1 MTVTI
6 APLTEREF
14 FAWYGLFAE
23 YAAGA
28 GVEVTDEHV
37 MRVWTAL
44 QVPGA
49 HGAVAHDESGAVVG
63 FVHAVP
69 FERLL
74 QADGGFQIEDLFV
87 ESGQRGRG
95 VATALV
101 EHIRT
106 VAEAKRRGLLRWAA
120 PADDPATKALQDKFA
135 DAAGGWVLQTVPVG

>member
-23 YAAGA
+23 YAAGE

-37 MRVWTAL
+37 MRVWTTVQA
-44 QVPGA
+44 PGA
-49 HGAVAHDESGAVVG
+49 HGAVAHDESGSVVG

-69 FERLL
+69 FDRLL
-74 QADGGFQIEDLFV
+74 QADGGFQVEDLFV
-87 ESGQRGRG
+87 AEANRGRG

-101 EHIRT
+101 EHVRST
-106 VAEAKRRGLLRWAA
+106 AEAQRRGLLRWAA
-120 PADDPATKALQDKFA
+120 RADDPAVRALQDKFA

>member
-6 APLTEREF
+6 APLNEREF

-37 MRVWTAL
+37 MRVYTAV
-44 QVPGA
+44 QAPGA
-49 HGAVAHDESGAVVG
+49 HGAVAHDETGSVVG

-87 ESGQRGRG
+87 APSQRGRG
-95 VATALV
+95 VATALI
-101 EHIRT
+101 EHVRSA
-106 VAEAKRRGLLRWAA
+106 AEAQRRGLLRWATRT
-120 PADDPATKALQDKFA
+120 DDPAAKALEDKFA

>member
-6 APLTEREF
+6 SPLTEREF

-37 MRVWTAL
+37 MRVYTAV
-44 QVPGA
+44 QAPGA
-49 HGAVAHDESGAVVG
+49 HGAVAHDETGSVVG

-87 ESGQRGRG
+87 APSQRGRG
-95 VATALV
+95 VATALI
-101 EHIRT
+101 EHVRSA
-106 VAEAKRRGLLRWAA
+106 AEAQRRGLLRWATRT
-120 PADDPATKALQDKFA
+120 DDPAAKALEDKFA

>member
-14 FAWYGLFAE
+14 FAWYELFSE
-23 YAAGA
+23 YVTGA
-28 GVEVTDEHV
+28 GLEATDEQV

-49 HGAVAHDESGAVVG
+49 HGAVAKDESGTVVG
-63 FVHAVP
+63 LVHALP

-74 QADGGFQIEDLFV
+74 QGDGGFQIEDLFV
-87 ESGQRGRG
+87 APTQRGSG

-101 EHIRT
+101 EHIRSL
-106 VAEAKRRGLLRWAA
+106 AESERRPLIRWAA
-120 PADDPATKALQDKFA
+120 HADDEGARALQEKFA
-135 DAAGGWVLQTVPVG
+135 DASGGWVLQTVPAL